1 MIVKHLSVRG
11 WFRLAEGASRKS
23 SVQGFQS
30 PRGEG
35 VVQTLPLEGRLNEQL
50 KFQSP
55 RGEGVVQTKKDMF
68 NFAST
73 DQVSITSR

>member
-35 VVQTLPLEGRLNEQL
+35 VVQT
-50 KFQSP
+50 
-55 RGEGVVQTKKDMF
+55 KKDMF

-73 DQVSITSR
+73 DKVSITSR

>member
-1 MIVKHLSVRG
+1 MGFNHLAVRG
-11 WFRLAEGASRKS
+11 WFRPEGVENCRGMFD
-23 SVQGFQS
+23 GFQS

-35 VVQTLPLEGRLNEQL
+35 VVQTRRILGLSRQRL

-73 DQVSITSR
+73 DKVSITSR